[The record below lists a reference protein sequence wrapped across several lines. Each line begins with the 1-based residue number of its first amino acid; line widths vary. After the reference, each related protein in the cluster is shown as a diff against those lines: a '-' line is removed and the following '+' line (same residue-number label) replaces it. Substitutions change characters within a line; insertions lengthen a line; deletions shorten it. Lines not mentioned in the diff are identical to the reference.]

1 MVSKFI
7 GIKVLLNYICQIFN
21 LPPTKTQLFYVIS
34 DQTGNKDIQKL
45 ETRGTI
51 TSRLVD
57 LKMEDETQIVVH
69 SVMPEES

>member
-7 GIKVLLNYICQIFN
+7 GVKVLLNYICQIFYM
-21 LPPTKTQLFYVIS
+21 PASKTQLFQVIS
-34 DQTGNKDIQKL
+34 DQAGNKDIQKL

-57 LKMEDETQIVVH
+57 LKVEDESQIVIH
-69 SVMPEES
+69 SVMP